1 MVRIPCV
8 AAKRENT
15 NALLGPVI
23 GPLIGG
29 FVYQYLGWRW
39 TNWIVLISTGVSS
52 VFLLLIKETY
62 APAILRKLA
71 AQRRKETDDDRWWC
85 RYDEK
90 KELWPLLKLN
100 LSRPFVMTVTEPIW

>member
-1 MVRIPCV
+1 M
-8 AAKRENT
+8 
-15 NALLGPVI
+15 I

-39 TNWIVLISTGVSS
+39 TNWIVLICAGVST
-52 VFLLLIKETY
+52 VFLVLMKETY

-71 AQRRKETDDDRWWC
+71 AKRRKETDDDRWWC

-90 KELWPLLKLN
+90 SELWPLLKVN
-100 LSRPFVMTVTEPIW
+100 LSRPFVMAVTEPIW